1 MKKCAGPDG
10 PACDEN
16 SSWNANRGQCMP
28 SEKADPVYK
37 KCGLFGLFKT
47 EADLSTACPGG
58 YVYCDQGT
66 MWDAPSAQCILD
78 ADASACSATQYRD
91 ASGQCISYSPECS
104 SNQYESVKPT
114 AERDRECQ
122 NCSLC
127 DPTTSTSRKAAPA
140 IATANAVSTARAMGL
155 MNSSTP

>member
-10 PACDEN
+10 PACDEFELECKSRPVHAVGEGGSCVTKN
-16 SSWNANRGQCMP
+16 AGSLASSRRKPTSPPPA
-28 SEKADPVYK
+28 PV
-37 KCGLFGLFKT
+37 
-47 EADLSTACPGG
+47 DMWP
-58 YVYCDQGT
+58 DQGT

-127 DPTTSTSRKAAPA
+127 DPTAYISQGCTSDSDRQCSVYSPCD
-140 IATANAVSTARAMGL
+140 GPDEF
-155 MNSSTP
+155 STP